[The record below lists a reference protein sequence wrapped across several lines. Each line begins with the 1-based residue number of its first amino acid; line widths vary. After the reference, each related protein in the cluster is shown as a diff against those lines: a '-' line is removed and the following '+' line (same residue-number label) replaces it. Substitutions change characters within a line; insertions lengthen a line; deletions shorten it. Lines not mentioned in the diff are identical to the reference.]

1 MKVVRIPS
9 LSIDKVIVFFGF
21 FTIFFGQLLNLY
33 IPSLKLPLLLL
44 FIIFAMSF
52 ILLNRKHIEIKA
64 LICVPLLCILIILGT
79 FLGYNELTQNFTT
92 MFFYI
97 PVLLGLCF
105 AINFTIFFKLLKIFI
120 LINLAAMV
128 YEFITLS
135 FIFEP
140 MSDLAYFTGRAK
152 GFISYS
158 KEAGSL
164 VLILALLFSQ
174 RLKYYWFPILLFS
187 AFLSGSRLAILGVI
201 LIICFECC
209 ARIHLSNKVS
219 LGKVIGGGGLLFFMF
234 IAGYFYISSDQ
245 SSIIIER
252 LYSSLDT
259 NHSSNNERMNFWY
272 HHLLSFGDN
281 NILGFIFG
289 EPGKST
295 ALIGNGAE
303 SAFINLLS
311 DGGLVA
317 LFIYLTAIFLLFWL
331 MGPSIQ
337 TLVILILLILSM
349 QISRV
354 NIGFLDGTV
363 FWAYFWYLLLSNL
376 RSNHINYNPD
386 MRKSIQ

>member
-1 MKVVRIPS
+1 
-9 LSIDKVIVFFGF
+9 
-21 FTIFFGQLLNLY
+21 
-33 IPSLKLPLLLL
+33 
-44 FIIFAMSF
+44 MSY
-52 ILLNRKHIEIKA
+52 ILLQRKHIEIKA
-64 LICVPLLCILIILGT
+64 LICVPMLCILIILGT
-79 FLGYNELTQNFTT
+79 LRGYNELTQNLIA
-92 MFFYI
+92 MFFYV

-105 AINFTIFFKLLKIFI
+105 AINFTMFFKLLKIFI
-120 LINLAAMV
+120 LINLLAMV

-140 MSDLAYFTGRAK
+140 TSDLAYFTGRAK

-158 KEAGSL
+158 KEAGSF
-164 VLILALLFSQ
+164 VLIFALLFSK
-174 RLKYYWFPILLFS
+174 RLKYNWFPILLFS

-201 LIICFECC
+201 LVICFEFG

-219 LGKVIGGGGLLFFMF
+219 LGKVIGGCGLLFFMF

-259 NHSSNNERMNFWY
+259 SHSSNNERMNFWY
-272 HHLLSFGDN
+272 HHLLSFGGN
-281 NILGFIFG
+281 NIFGFIFG

-303 SAFINLLS
+303 SAFINLLA

-317 LFIYLTAIFLLFWL
+317 LFIYLVAIFLLFWL
-331 MGPSIQ
+331 MGPNIK
-337 TLVILILLILSM
+337 TLFILFLLVLSM

-376 RSNHINYNPD
+376 RNNSINYKLD
-386 MRKSIQ
+386 MGKYIK